1 MIPRTA
7 TLLRH
12 SLRTRLLIATV
23 GVTGVILAAV
33 ILWGY
38 FNVLNRLEVDA
49 RQRAAAMAEGS
60 ADKIDSELS
69 RLQGLVQGMALVFE
83 TQALAVPFDQVRAL
97 QAATLEA
104 HPQIQGMAIALL
116 PELKPADWPDAAP
129 AVYRHGHG
137 LGYRELAR
145 EEGTYI
151 GRDWFHLPRYLEEGT
166 WSEPYLRSGG
176 LKMVTYSVPL
186 HIPSETGPRFAG
198 VVTADIDV
206 GWLDRVVA
214 ELPVGRHGYGFLMTH
229 NGTYVSHPVSAVVF
243 NETVFSIAEA
253 RGDAALRATGQR
265 MVSGQP
271 GLLSWI
277 SWAHQEPSWLAW
289 HPLATTDWTMG
300 TVVSQAELRADIRRL
315 SQEDALVGL
324 LGMVLLVLAVW
335 LVARSITRPVTALG
349 AAAAT
354 LASGDLEA
362 ALPVP
367 KGRDEVALL
376 TVAFGTMRDN
386 LRRYIADLAE
396 TTAARERMNGE
407 LRIAHDIQMD
417 LVPKTFPP
425 FPERDDMDLFAVM
438 EPAREVGGDFYDFFA
453 LDDERLVLA
462 IGDVSGKGVPAALF
476 MAVTR
481 SFLRSAFRVDDDPGR
496 ALCRVNEDLAE
507 SNEACMFVTLFCAVV
522 RLQDGWVD
530 YANAGHNPPLM
541 VDAQGRIDW
550 IGKPYGPA
558 AGAMP
563 DSLYTTGRFRLTRG
577 AMLLLYTD
585 GVTEAMDPAGNLY
598 GTDRLAERLE
608 ASRALDCRGC
618 LNALLDD
625 IRSHAAGTEQ
635 SDDITM
641 LMFKHLEEGLN
652 GASPLQEEGA
662 GILRL
667 DIANRPDAL
676 SDALDRVDAFIETAR
691 AAPRLADAV
700 RLVLEELLTN
710 TIKYGYDDAAEHRIQ
725 VVLGLGPPATLCIE
739 DDGHAF
745 DPVAGMPTLDPTGS
759 VEDRPIGGLG
769 LHLVRSQT
777 ASLRYRR
784 SEGRNRLEIVFPD

>member
-7 TLLRH
+7 TPLRH
-12 SLRTRLLIATV
+12 SLRTRLLISTV

-38 FNVLNRLEVDA
+38 FNVLNRLEMDA

-60 ADKIDSELS
+60 ADKIDSELAL
-69 RLQGLVQGMALVFE
+69 LQGLVQGMALVLK
-83 TQALAVPFDQVRAL
+83 TQAPAIPFDQVRAL

-104 HPQIQGMAIALL
+104 HPQIQGMTIALL

-129 AVYRHGHG
+129 AIYRRGHG
-137 LGYRELAR
+137 LGDLELAR

-151 GRDWFHLPRYLEEGT
+151 GRDWFHLPRHLEEGT

-186 HIPSETGPRFAG
+186 HIPSEAGPRFAG

-206 GWLDRVVA
+206 GWLDRIVA
-214 ELPVGRHGYGFLMTH
+214 ELPVGRQGYGFLMTH
-229 NGTYVSHPVSAVVF
+229 NGTYISHPVSAVVF

-253 RGDAALRATGQR
+253 RGDEALRATGQR

-289 HPLATTDWTMG
+289 HPLATADWTMG

-324 LGMVLLVLAVW
+324 IGLGLLVLAVW

-354 LASGDLEA
+354 LASGDLDA
-362 ALPVP
+362 PLPVP

-376 TVAFGTMRDN
+376 TAAFGTMRDN
-386 LRRYIADLAE
+386 LRRHIADLAE

-425 FPERDDMDLFAVM
+425 FPERDDMDLFALM

-453 LDDERLVLA
+453 LDDARLVLA

-522 RLQDGWVD
+522 NLQDGRVE
-530 YANAGHNPPLM
+530 YANAGHNPPLL
-541 VDAQGRIDW
+541 VDAQGRVDW

-563 DSLYTTGRFRLTRG
+563 GSLYTTGRFSLTRG
-577 AMLLLYTD
+577 ALLLLYTD
-585 GVTEAMDPAGNLY
+585 GVTEAMDPGGRLY

-641 LMFKHLEEGLN
+641 LMFKHLEDGLN
-652 GASPLQEEGA
+652 GASPPREEGA

-667 DIANRPDAL
+667 DIGNRPEDL
-676 SDALDRVDAFIETAR
+676 SDALDRVEGFIGAGR
-691 AAPRLADAV
+691 IAPRLADAV

-710 TIKYGYDDAAEHRIQ
+710 TIRYGYDDAAEHRIE
-725 VVLGLGPPATLCIE
+725 VVLGLGPPVTLCIE

-745 DPVAGMPTLDPTGS
+745 DPVASMPSVDPAGS